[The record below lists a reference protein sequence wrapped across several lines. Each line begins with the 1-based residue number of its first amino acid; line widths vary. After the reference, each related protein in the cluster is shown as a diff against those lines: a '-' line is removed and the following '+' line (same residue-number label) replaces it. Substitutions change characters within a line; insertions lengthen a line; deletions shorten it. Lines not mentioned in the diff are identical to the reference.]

1 MVIRTVR
8 RGSGDPYVL
17 LHGIGSRAEV
27 WAPVMDALAQR
38 FSVIAV
44 DLAGFGSSGAQVQ
57 RPTID
62 RQADAFAGWLRDE
75 GLEGCHVG
83 GNSMGGAIALEL
95 ARRRVVRSAVAIA
108 PAGFWTPQERRWCQ
122 DSLARAK
129 AQIRMLRPALPALV
143 STAAGRFAFGWQVL
157 GRPWA
162 VPAPELVATADA
174 LLAAEAFDE
183 ALALF
188 DEYTFHDAEQLEGMP
203 VMVVWGSRDRLLL
216 ARRQSARARRVLR
229 TARHEWIDGA
239 GHLPMWDAPE
249 AVASLLAEGAG
260 QA

>member
-1 MVIRTVR
+1 MEIRTVR

-44 DLAGFGSSGAQVQ
+44 DLPGFGSSGAQVQ

-62 RQADAFAGWLRDE
+62 RQADAFAGWLHDE

-83 GNSMGGAIALEL
+83 GNSMGAAIALEL
-95 ARRRVVRSAVAIA
+95 ARRRAVRSAVAIA

-129 AQIRMLRPALPALV
+129 AQIRMLRPVLPALV

-188 DEYTFHDAEQLEGMP
+188 DEYTFHDAEQLEGIP
-203 VMVVWGSRDRLLL
+203 VTVVWGSRDRLLL
-216 ARRQSARARRVLR
+216 ARRQSARARRVLP
-229 TARHEWIDGA
+229 TAHHEWIDGA

-260 QA
+260 

>member
-1 MVIRTVR
+1 MEVRTVR

-17 LHGIGSRAEV
+17 IHGIGSRAEV

-38 FSVIAV
+38 FSVVAV
-44 DLAGFGSSGAQVQ
+44 DLPGFGQSRAQVE
-57 RPTID
+57 RPTVE
-62 RQADAFAGWLRDE
+62 RQADAFAAWLRDE

-83 GNSMGGAIALEL
+83 GNSMGGAISLEL
-95 ARRRVVRSAVAIA
+95 ARRGAVRSAVAIA

-129 AQIRMLRPALPALV
+129 AQIKLLRPVLPAIA
-143 STAAGRFAFGWQVL
+143 STAAGRTAFGWQVF

-162 VPAPELVATADA
+162 VPKQEMLDTGEAV
-174 LLAAEAFDE
+174 LAAEAFDE

-188 DEYTFHDAEQLEGMP
+188 DDYTFHDAEQLDGVP

-216 ARRQSARARRVLR
+216 GRRQAARARRVLPR
-229 TARHEWIDGA
+229 ARHEWLEGA
-239 GHLPMWDAPE
+239 GHLPMWDAPD
-249 AVASLLAEGAG
+249 AVASLLVDGAR
-260 QA
+260 